1 MAWNKRR
8 DWKLEKTWKEK
19 ERRADAWDT
28 EMGIIEKPTRFL
40 RTGGYVNLP
49 KDKRQT
55 VSFETPDGK
64 IVLQRP
70 KQATNKQI
78 DLWIRNGADDI
89 FIMQEG
95 NVNKGKIDARRRMLS
110 MNRVVGGRY

>member
-1 MAWNKRR
+1 MKRMY
-8 DWKLEKTWKEK
+8 DWKLEKKWKEK
-19 ERRADAWDT
+19 QRRADSWDI
-28 EMGIIEKPTRFL
+28 EQGIIEKPTKFL

-55 VSFETPDGK
+55 VSFDTNDGR

-70 KQATNKQI
+70 KQATNSQI

-95 NVNKGKIDARRRMLS
+95 NVSKGKINERRRMLS
-110 MNRVVGGRY
+110 LRNVYNRW